1 MDSDR
6 GMEPAYWSVP
16 LKEST
21 SHQHSVIESCD
32 LSIHTKFLNYS
43 GRPISLGFRRGMV
56 VDVPSRQSR
65 NSQAFI
71 VRQELYFSDN
81 IKHSVRDR
89 LISHEGPKSED
100 LKNFEDLFLRAYR
113 DQTHSVT
120 MRYDYEVTPRTIN
133 DNGGC
138 IYLVEQDIILST
150 KHNDIPL
157 HPFSFEAMTR
167 APKGT
172 RTLGENGLSV
182 EIIDNQE
189 RIGPRYMRLLGK
201 VMRIDA
207 VKNALKRDGVYLK
220 YRGLMTTSQGPVEDI
235 VDYIPPEAMPEAK
248 WLYRSF
254 AEARTA
260 PEHEVELGFELKH
273 LDLQGKKT
281 AAETS
286 NLKAEQDKEKLELEH
301 RNAQLQAQLEEEERR
316 TRHFENELNRRY
328 AREDHATKIEQ
339 LRTKDYFEERSIERK
354 DSSEMWKFIP
364 TVVMGAGAA
373 IVALK
378 SLFSN

>member
-21 SHQHSVIESCD
+21 SHQHSVNESCD
-32 LSIHTKFLNYS
+32 VTLYTKFLNYS
-43 GRPISLGFRRGMV
+43 GRPISLGLRSGVV

-65 NSQAFI
+65 ISQAFI

-89 LISHEGPKSED
+89 LISHEGPKSDD
-100 LKNFEDLFLRAYR
+100 LKNFEDLFLKAYR
-113 DQTHSVT
+113 DQTHSVA

-150 KHNDIPL
+150 RHNDIPL
-157 HPFSFEAMTR
+157 HPFSYEAMTK

-220 YRGLMTTSQGPVEDI
+220 YRGMMTSAQGPVED
-235 VDYIPPEAMPEAK
+235 VVEYIPPEQMPEAK
-248 WLYRSF
+248 WLYRSY

-260 PEHEVELGFELKH
+260 PEHEVELGLELKH

-301 RNAQLQAQLEEEERR
+301 RNQKLQAQLEEEERR
-316 TRHFENELNRRY
+316 VRHFENELNRRY
-328 AREDHATKIEQ
+328 AREDHVTKLDQ
-339 LRTKDYFEERSIERK
+339 LRTKDYYEERSIERK